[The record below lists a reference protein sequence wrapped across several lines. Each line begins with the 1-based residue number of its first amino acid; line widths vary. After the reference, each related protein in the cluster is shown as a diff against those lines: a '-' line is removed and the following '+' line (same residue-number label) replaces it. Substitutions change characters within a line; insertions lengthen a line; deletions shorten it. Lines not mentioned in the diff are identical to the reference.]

1 MTSILPP
8 TDENEDV
15 KWRALPLFVRLL
27 RTNELGVLIALLALG
42 VILSITTR
50 DHDSG
55 RLLFLNSDNLLKVAR
70 QASSYGIMAV
80 GMVFVLVLGEV
91 DLSVG
96 SIYVLAN
103 IIMAI
108 ALRSHVPL
116 PLAILAGLMTGVLCG
131 LLNGVLSVALRIPTI
146 IVTIGTMN
154 IFRGLALMACNAT
167 PVSEF
172 SKDNAFFNVAGGD
185 PFGIPAGVLVM
196 LLVGILGWIGLHRT
210 IPGRRVQA
218 IGGNP
223 QAGRLSGLSL
233 YKYRIG
239 VMALNGLIAALAGL
253 MALAFLQSAD
263 PGDGQGFE
271 LWVIASA
278 IIGGTALRGG
288 AGSISGAILG
298 ALIIAVIRNG
308 LLLLGAPAYASV
320 AVTGGVI
327 ILAVALDALVKHRT
341 RKSSQ

>member
-1 MTSILPP
+1 
-8 TDENEDV
+8 
-15 KWRALPLFVRLL
+15 
-27 RTNELGVLIALLALG
+27 
-42 VILSITTR
+42 
-50 DHDSG
+50 
-55 RLLFLNSDNLLKVAR
+55 
-70 QASSYGIMAV
+70 
-80 GMVFVLVLGEV
+80 
-91 DLSVG
+91 
-96 SIYVLAN
+96 
-103 IIMAI
+103 MAI

-116 PLAILAGLMTGVLCG
+116 PLAILAGLATGVVCG

-167 PVSEF
+167 PISEF
-172 SKDNAFFNVAGGD
+172 SKDGAFFDIAGGS

-196 LLVGILGWIGLHRT
+196 LLVGIAGWIGLHLT

-223 QAGRLSGLSL
+223 RAGRLSGLSL
-233 YKYRIG
+233 NKYRIG

-288 AGSISGAILG
+288 SGSVSGAILG

-308 LLLLGAPAYASV
+308 LLLLGAPAYASI

-327 ILAVALDALVKHRT
+327 ILAVALDALVKRRT
-341 RKSSQ
+341 NKALGD

>member
-1 MTSILPP
+1 MPP
-8 TDENEDV
+8 TDEKESETQ
-15 KWRALPLFVRLL
+15 RSLPLFARIL
-27 RTNELGVLIALLALG
+27 RTNELGVLLALLALG
-42 VILSITTR
+42 LILSITTR
-50 DHDSG
+50 DHDTG

-70 QASSYGIMAV
+70 QASAYGIMAV

-103 IIMAI
+103 IITAL
-108 ALRSHVPL
+108 ALRAHVPL
-116 PLAILAGLMTGVLCG
+116 PIALLAGLATGVVCG
-131 LLNGVLSVALRIPTI
+131 LMNGVLSVALRIPTI

-154 IFRGLALMACNAT
+154 VFRGLALMACNAT
-167 PVSEF
+167 PISEF
-172 SKDNAFFNVAGGD
+172 TKDDAFFNIAGGS

-196 LLVGILGWIGLHRT
+196 VLVGVLGWIGLHRT
-210 IPGRRVQA
+210 VPGRRVQA

-263 PGDGQGFE
+263 PSDGQGFE

-278 IIGGTALRGG
+278 IIGGTALKGG

-308 LLLLGAPAYASV
+308 LLLLGAPAYAGI

-327 ILAVALDALVKHRT
+327 ILAVALDALVKRRT
-341 RKSSQ
+341 TKNVT